1 MTKTDLSEPGSHEPG
16 LDASGLN
23 EIDMEA
29 WVAQAP
35 DKAQRAFR
43 EAVHI
48 ILESI
53 GHSQQLHASMVMKGG
68 LLMAIRYDS
77 TRYTRDIDF
86 STTAPYVPAQ
96 AEALIKELEQN
107 LAAAADRLPYATAA
121 RVQSSKV
128 EPKGEGK
135 THQTL
140 ALKIGYADMTNEGAM
155 KRLLAQSAAQVVE
168 IDYSYNEAV
177 FGVEVLQ
184 LDGGTTIQSYS
195 LHNIV
200 AEKLRSLLQQPIRRR
215 NRRQD
220 VYDLCVL
227 LDSPGL
233 DSSGLEASLGAQA
246 LDNIH
251 KMLVESCRS
260 KGIEPGP
267 SSMEDEAV
275 VRMARE
281 GYEGLKDDVAG
292 DLPPFDG
299 AMARVIALYRS
310 LPW

>member
-1 MTKTDLSEPGSHEPG
+1 MTKTDLNEPGSREQG

-23 EIDMEA
+23 EVDMEA

-96 AEALIKELEQN
+96 AQALIKELEQN

-140 ALKIGYADMTNEGAM
+140 ALKIGYADMTNDGAM
-155 KRLLAQSAAQVVE
+155 KRLLAHSAAQVVE

-220 VYDLCVL
+220 VYDLCLL

-233 DSSGLEASLGAQA
+233 EAPLGAQA
-246 LDNIH
+246 LASIH
-251 KMLVESCRS
+251 QMLVESCRS

-281 GYEGLKDDVAG
+281 GYDGLKDDVAG
-292 DLPPFDG
+292 ELPAFDG